1 MRRGRVGKP
10 TDGGRL
16 GRYAGRVRFRTVGV
30 ALRGLLSVVTCVLV
44 LASAGLAMAGDPFD
58 DARYAIGI
66 RDNAGALRLID
77 SGQVDVNMQN
87 GEGYTLLH
95 FAAGAG
101 NLPMVEALLERGA
114 DPTIRNSLG
123 MTARESAIGTMVVA
137 RIQKAQSGW
146 GKPSPDRPAAGVGG
160 SGDFDK
166 IRWFTGARRNADA
179 IAELDKGIDI
189 NMQTSEGYT
198 LLHYAAG
205 DGNLEMVRELIR
217 RGADVNLRADTG
229 HTPYDMAIGA
239 MVQAEIRKAGGGSGI
254 NPASTAPKPT
264 PAKPAPAR
272 PAPARPVAAPA
283 AKPAPAPVEDARRK
297 MCNARHYASSALCSD
312 STCKMRE
319 YRKWQTCLKTGSYY

>member
-1 MRRGRVGKP
+1 ME
-10 TDGGRL
+10 L
-16 GRYAGRVRFRTVGV
+16 
-30 ALRGLLSVVTCVLV
+30 ALRGVLSVVACVLV

-58 DARYAIGI
+58 DARYAIGVK
-66 RDNAGALRLID
+66 DNAGALRLID
-77 SGQVDVNMQN
+77 SGRFDVNMQN

-101 NLPMVEALLERGA
+101 NLAMVEALLERGA

-123 MTARESAIGTMVVA
+123 MTPKESAIGTMVVA

-146 GKPSPDRPAAGVGG
+146 GKPSPGSPAAGAGG

-166 IRWFTGARRNADA
+166 VRWYTGARRNADA

-217 RGADVNLRADTG
+217 RGANVNLRSSSG
-229 HTPYDMAIGA
+229 FTPYDSAIGT
-239 MVQAEIRKAGGGSGI
+239 MVQAEIRKAGGVSGI
-254 NPASTAPKPT
+254 NPTSTAKPAA
-264 PAKPAPAR
+264 AKPAPAK
-272 PAPARPVAAPA
+272 PAAARPAPA
-283 AKPAPAPVEDARRK
+283 AKPAATADEARRK
-297 MCNARHYASSALCSD
+297 MCNGRHYSSSALCSD